1 MEESVGPVSRLL
13 GGVIVVGLGLGAV
26 ALVANA
32 PKLLRSTR
40 PFLRQG
46 LKRGLA
52 AYDGLRG
59 AAAEFAEDVE
69 DLVAEVQ
76 TELKQAHRSGAA
88 PRDAESK
95 QA

>member
-1 MEESVGPVSRLL
+1 MEDSVGPVSRLL
-13 GGVIVVGLGLGAV
+13 GGVILIGVGLGAV
-26 ALVANA
+26 VLVANA
-32 PKLLRSTR
+32 PRLLRSAR
-40 PFLRQG
+40 PLVRRG

-69 DLVAEVQ
+69 DLVAEVHA
-76 TELKQAHRSGAA
+76 ELKQARGA
-88 PRDAESK
+88 DAGPPDTEAK

>member
-1 MEESVGPVSRLL
+1 MSRLL
-13 GGVIVVGLGLGAV
+13 GGIILVGVGLGAV

-32 PKLLRSTR
+32 PRLLRSAR
-40 PFLRQG
+40 PLLRQG

-76 TELKQAHRSGAA
+76 SELKQAGGSD
-88 PRDAESK
+88 DALREAK